1 MRRKI
6 SADVDGG
13 LSGVSRCADTGA
25 RTPIGVSGILTVHI
39 SRASSVFNTELK
51 KDTRFTD
58 AKSVQGNQQLL
69 MDLIE
74 NGKIDMKKLNSL
86 KKDQLNDALLSIGF
100 DKGEVK
106 RLILLII
113 C

>member
-1 MRRKI
+1 
-6 SADVDGG
+6 
-13 LSGVSRCADTGA
+13 
-25 RTPIGVSGILTVHI
+25 
-39 SRASSVFNTELK
+39 
-51 KDTRFTD
+51 
-58 AKSVQGNQQLL
+58 

-86 KKDQLNDALLSIGF
+86 KKDHALLSIGF

-113 C
+113 S

>member
-1 MRRKI
+1 M
-6 SADVDGG
+6 
-13 LSGVSRCADTGA
+13 
-25 RTPIGVSGILTVHI
+25 
-39 SRASSVFNTELK
+39 FNTELK

-106 RLILLII
+106 RLILLVI

>member
-1 MRRKI
+1 
-6 SADVDGG
+6 
-13 LSGVSRCADTGA
+13 
-25 RTPIGVSGILTVHI
+25 
-39 SRASSVFNTELK
+39 
-51 KDTRFTD
+51 
-58 AKSVQGNQQLL
+58 

-106 RLILLII
+106 RLILLIVS
-113 C
+113 